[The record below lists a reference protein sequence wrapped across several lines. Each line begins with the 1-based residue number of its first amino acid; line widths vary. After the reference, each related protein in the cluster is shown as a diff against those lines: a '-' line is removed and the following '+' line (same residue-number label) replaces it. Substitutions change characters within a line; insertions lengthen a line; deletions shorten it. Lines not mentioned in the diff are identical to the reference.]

1 MRPAILLALLLAGAW
16 LLHRPV
22 LRATGRFL
30 ITADPELRSD
40 ALYVLGGSA
49 TERGETGAAL
59 LQRGVA
65 PVMYCTGSN
74 VPPSLEVVGMPLAEA
89 VLTRGAALRV
99 GADSTRVHAMIVGTS
114 TWEEAEAIRAH
125 ALAAGYDTIT
135 VVSTEFHL
143 RRVRWVF
150 RRNFKGTG
158 ITVLVQ
164 PAQSRRYDAA
174 RWWASEEGLLM
185 VNNEYVKLAYYL
197 LRY

>member
-1 MRPAILLALLLAGAW
+1 M
-16 LLHRPV
+16 
-22 LRATGRFL
+22 
-30 ITADPELRSD
+30 
-40 ALYVLGGSA
+40 
-49 TERGETGAAL
+49 
-59 LQRGVA
+59 
-65 PVMYCTGSN
+65 
-74 VPPSLEVVGMPLAEA
+74 
-89 VLTRGAALRV
+89 
-99 GADSTRVHAMIVGTS
+99 
-114 TWEEAEAIRAH
+114 
-125 ALAAGYDTIT
+125 
-135 VVSTEFHL
+135 VSTEFHL